1 MSQYSQTT
9 KQQVEALER
18 TFSTTIENDYKKA
31 FIHCKTNKD
40 TAQCDLMQ
48 NKLAIVKNSLA
59 QLQSLD
65 AVVASKV
72 DKNKNAILTDKTILA
87 NKKKLYSA
95 NMSVLNTVND
105 VNQAAK
111 PLKMQKK
118 KNMTSK
124 YLYLAYYVLVDIII
138 LYLLH
143 KQYNFSG
150 FYFIAV
156 FLVILIMIFILGFL
170 GIPYS

>member
-1 MSQYSQTT
+1 MSQYSKTV

-31 FIHCKTNKD
+31 FIHCKTNNNK
-40 TAQCDLMQ
+40 TQCSLMQ
-48 NKLAIVKNSLA
+48 NKLEMVKNSLA

-65 AVVASKV
+65 TIVASKV
-72 DKNKNAILTDKTILA
+72 DKKKSSISNDKTVLASKEKSYSTNMDIL
-87 NKKKLYSA
+87 N
-95 NMSVLNTVND
+95 NVND
-105 VNQAAK
+105 VNQAAA
-111 PLKMQKK
+111 PLKHQIKK
-118 KNMTSK
+118 SMVSK
-124 YLYLAYYVLVDIII
+124 YLYLAYYVFVDAII

-143 KQYNFSG
+143 KQYNFSI

-156 FLVILIMIFILGFL
+156 FLVILLTIFILGFF

>member
-31 FIHCKTNKD
+31 FIHCKTNND
-40 TAQCDLMQ
+40 AEQCNLMQ
-48 NKLAIVKNSLA
+48 NKLDIVNNSLA

-65 AVVASKV
+65 TIVTSKV
-72 DKNKNAILTDKTILA
+72 DKNKNSILTDKTALA
-87 NKKKLYSA
+87 NKKKLYSV
-95 NMSVLNTVND
+95 NMNVLNNIND
-105 VNQAAK
+105 VNQAAA
-111 PLKMQKK
+111 PLKTQKK
-118 KNMTSK
+118 KKMISK

-156 FLVILIMIFILGFL
+156 FLVILIMIFILGFF